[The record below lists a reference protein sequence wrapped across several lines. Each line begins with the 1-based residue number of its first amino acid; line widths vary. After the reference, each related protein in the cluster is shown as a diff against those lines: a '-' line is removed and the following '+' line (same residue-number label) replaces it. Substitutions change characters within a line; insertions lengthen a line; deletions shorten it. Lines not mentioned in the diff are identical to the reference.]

1 MKIIK
6 NDKMIERNAKI
17 SNYLSIASILVLV
30 GVAYFAFQTLSGDPT
45 KVTLQSQYL
54 LIGLVVASMLL
65 TSIGNQ
71 MSKNFGRS
79 PRPDEKIDAAL
90 KGLPGDTTVYHYTTP
105 ASHLLVGPAGIWVII
120 ASTVLGKA
128 SYSKK
133 RWRLSGGGFAQS
145 YLRFFGQEGIGRPDV
160 EADADIKSLQKEFA
174 KHMDV
179 EQIPPISAVLV
190 FTDDTV
196 ELDMADA
203 PIPAM
208 KVKQIKEFMRQKAKE
223 KPLPSAEIERIKSI
237 LPQAKE

>member
-208 KVKQIKEFMRQKAKE
+208 KVKQIKDFMRQKAKE

-237 LPQAKE
+237 LPQTKE

>member
-6 NDKMIERNAKI
+6 NDKLIERNGKI
-17 SNYLSIASILVLV
+17 SNYLSIASIVVLV
-30 GVAYFAFQTLSGDPT
+30 GVAYFAYQTLSGDPT

-54 LIGLVVASMLL
+54 LIGSVVVSMLL

-90 KGLPGDTTVYHYTTP
+90 KGLPGDTTLYHYVTP

-120 ASTVLGKA
+120 ASTVIGKA

-174 KHMDV
+174 KHMDA
-179 EQIPPISAVLV
+179 EQIPPISALLV
-190 FTDDTV
+190 FTDENV
-196 ELDMADA
+196 ELDTADA
-203 PIPAM
+203 PMPAM
-208 KVKQIKEFMRQKAKE
+208 KVKQIKDFMRQKAKE
-223 KPLPSAEIERIKSI
+223 KPLSAEQIEKVKAIF
-237 LPQAKE
+237 

>member
-237 LPQAKE
+237 LPQTKE